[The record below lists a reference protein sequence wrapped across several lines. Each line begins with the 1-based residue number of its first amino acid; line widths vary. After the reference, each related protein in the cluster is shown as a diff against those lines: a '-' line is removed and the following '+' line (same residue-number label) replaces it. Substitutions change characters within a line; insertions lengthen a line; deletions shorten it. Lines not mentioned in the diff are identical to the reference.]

1 VRTIILGSLLLCAA
15 CGSSQPEPVAV
26 PPAGEGEQAGA
37 EPAGVASSAVD
48 DGALINEAKAFVKE
62 MDADL
67 RTLVV
72 NASVAAWAN
81 ETDITPE
88 HEAAAAKAGAEQA
101 KGITRW
107 IKASRKFDAVR
118 DKLDETTRRQLV
130 LLQFAGQ
137 PAPDDPKRA
146 DELARLGTEMSSIYG
161 KGKVCSTVKGQ
172 EQCKDIEALSK
183 VLQTTRKPAEAL
195 AAWQGWHEN
204 VGRAERDLFV
214 QYVALA
220 NDGARGVGFDNVAD
234 MWKSGYDMPADAF
247 EAETDRL
254 YAQMK
259 PFYEQLHCY
268 TRRKLNK
275 RYGDAVVPKTGPIPA
290 HLLGNMWAQSW
301 GWLYDELE
309 PFPGEPPVDVT
320 PALAKAG
327 AYDEREMVQI
337 AEGFYTSLGFP
348 ALPAT
353 FWERSM
359 FAKPPGKE
367 VVCHASAWDVTY
379 SNDLR
384 IKMCIQKTQE
394 DLNVIH
400 HELGHDYYYAAYYQ
414 LPTLFQNG
422 ANDGFHEAIGD
433 TVVLSMTP
441 GYLKEKGLL
450 KKAVKSDKVRL
461 NRQMQRALEKI
472 AFLPFGLV
480 VDKWRW
486 DVFSGKVGPE
496 QFNEHWWKLRQEYQG
511 IQPAVAR
518 SATDFDPGAKYHV
531 PANVPYMRYFLAA
544 VLQFQFHRAL
554 CKAAGHTGPLDECSV
569 YGNKAAG
576 DAFWKMLTLGASKPW
591 QDALF
596 ELTGQRE
603 MDATAILDYFAPL
616 TAWLEKQNQGQAC
629 GW

>member
-1 VRTIILGSLLLCAA
+1 VKKPFLIPLIFCAA
-15 CGSSQPEPVAV
+15 CSSKTPEPVSV
-26 PPAGEGEQAGA
+26 PPSGSGESGPGGEETPAAVA
-37 EPAGVASSAVD
+37 EDALVA
-48 DGALINEAKAFVKE
+48 EAKTFVAQ

-67 RTLVV
+67 RTLYV

-88 HEAAAAKAGAEQA
+88 HEAEAARTGAEQA

-107 IKASRKFDAVR
+107 IKASRKFDPILGR
-118 DKLDETTRRQLV
+118 LDESTRRQLR
-130 LLQFAGQ
+130 LLSFSGQ
-137 PAPDDPKRA
+137 PAPDDPAKA
-146 DELARLGTEMSSIYG
+146 EELAKLGTEMSSLYG
-161 KGKVCSTVKGQ
+161 KGKVCTTVRGK
-172 EQCKDIEALSK
+172 EQCKDIEALSR

-195 AAWQGWHEN
+195 AAWQGWHDN
-204 VGRAERDLFV
+204 VGRAEREPFV
-214 QYVALA
+214 RFVELA
-220 NDGARGVGFDNVAD
+220 NDGARGVGFENVAT
-234 MWKSGYDMPADAF
+234 MWKSAYDMPPEAF

-254 YAQMK
+254 YAQLK
-259 PFYEQLHCY
+259 PLYEQLHCH
-268 TRRKLNK
+268 TRRKLSQK
-275 RYGDAVVPKTGPIPA
+275 YGERVVPKTGPIPA

-301 GWLYDELE
+301 GWLYRELE
-309 PFPGEPPVDVT
+309 PFPGEAPVNVDA
-320 PALAKAG
+320 ALAKPAF
-327 AYDEREMVQI
+327 DERKMVQV

-348 ALPAT
+348 SLPAT

-359 FAKPPGKE
+359 FSKPAGKE

-394 DLNVIH
+394 DLDVIH
-400 HELGHDYYYAAYYQ
+400 HELGHNFYFAAYYK

-433 TVVLSMTP
+433 TVVLSITP
-441 GYLKEKGLL
+441 QYLKDKGLL
-450 KKAVKSDKVRL
+450 AKAVKNDKVKL
-461 NRQMQRALEKI
+461 NGQMATALEKI

-486 DVFSGKVGPE
+486 DVFSGKVEPE
-496 QFNEHWWKLRQEYQG
+496 QYNEHWWTLRQAYQG
-511 IQPAVAR
+511 IKPAVAR
-518 SATDFDPGAKYHV
+518 AATDFDPGAKYHV

-554 CKAAGHTGPLDECSV
+554 CKISGYTGPLDECSI

-576 DAFWKMLTLGASKPW
+576 DAFWKMLSLGASKPW
-591 QDALF
+591 QEALF
-596 ELTGQRE
+596 ELTGERE

-616 TAWLEKQNQGQAC
+616 RTWLEKQNEGQTC